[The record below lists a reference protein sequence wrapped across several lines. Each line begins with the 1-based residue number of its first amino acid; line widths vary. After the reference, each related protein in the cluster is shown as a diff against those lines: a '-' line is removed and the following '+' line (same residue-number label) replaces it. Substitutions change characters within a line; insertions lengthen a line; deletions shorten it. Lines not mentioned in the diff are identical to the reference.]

1 MNSNSDHS
9 KNSTETNELIDRYC
23 CGIISAEEFATLETI
38 LESDADARA
47 EFRRQMSVHSSL
59 YEVADLVAGG
69 NSEFGPLQLPVTK
82 HSDLTLNR
90 SGRHRFVISTI
101 TLVVIIVGLGAIW
114 SWQRRDNGNIAE
126 KQKPVIKAPS
136 SIIEKPLVATKPE
149 EQVLDS
155 LQQPSFVLPSNPNP
169 PMKPVA
175 VLQSL
180 ANVVWGM
187 SSTAYRAGDSIGAG
201 QIQIDAGVVEIVL
214 LSGASVIIEGPAA
227 LDLKTPFKGVLHSGK
242 VRVHVPPQARGFV
255 IQTSKAQYVDL
266 GTEFAVEVKG
276 NGDQELHVFDGEV
289 EVRPNAKDSSTR
301 LIKSGAGLSVNTE
314 SLWEPIKSEPN
325 RFTNSK
331 LVSQMVAQSA
341 ADTYDR
347 WKLSREFVRS
357 HPDLIV
363 HYEFELDADRPQTLI
378 NLQDEKTHGAII
390 GCRWTEGRWAGK
402 KALEFKRPND
412 RVRLDIPGEY
422 DSLTMTA
429 WMRLDGF
436 DRTFNSIML
445 TDEFEEGDVHW
456 QIRSDGTIDLGIQPK
471 ATNRLLFLT
480 KQVML
485 HYNDLGRWFHLATV
499 IDRPRNLVTHYL
511 DGIPVYHEKLSTGND
526 QVREPVLEPFKL
538 RIGKAELGNWSPPPN
553 RNYKSDQVRNLNGRI
568 DEFSIYSTAL
578 TDAEIQTLFQLG
590 KQ

>member
-1 MNSNSDHS
+1 MNSNSGHS
-9 KNSTETNELIDRYC
+9 KDSAATNELIDRYC
-23 CGIISAEEFATLETI
+23 CGIITAEEFATLEAI
-38 LESDADARA
+38 LESDADARV
-47 EFRRQMSVHSSL
+47 EFRRQMRVHSSL
-59 YEVADLVAGG
+59 YEIADLVAGS
-69 NSEFGPLQLPVTK
+69 NEEFGPLPPPVRR
-82 HSDLTLNR
+82 HSQSAINR
-90 SGRHRFVISTI
+90 SGKRWAAISTI
-101 TLVVIIVGLGAIW
+101 TVLAIIVGLSMFW
-114 SWQRRDNGNIAE
+114 SRQQREKGSLAE
-126 KQKPVIKAPS
+126 KQKPVITVPS
-136 SIIEKPLVATKPE
+136 SSAEKPLVPTKLE

-155 LQQPSFVLPSNPNP
+155 LKQPSYALPSNPNP
-169 PMKPVA
+169 SGKPVA

-180 ANVVWGM
+180 ANVVWGA
-187 SSTAYRAGDSIGAG
+187 SSKAYRSGDSIEAG
-201 QIQIDAGVVEIVL
+201 PIKIDAGVVEIVL
-214 LSGASVIIEGPAA
+214 LSGASVIIEGPAT
-227 LDLKTPFKGVLHSGK
+227 LDLKTSFKGVLHSGK

-255 IQTSKAQYVDL
+255 IETSKAQYVDL

-289 EVRPNAKDSSTR
+289 EVRPNKENSLAR

-314 SLWEPIKSEPN
+314 SLWEPIKSDPN

-357 HPDLIV
+357 HPALIV

-412 RVRLDIPGEY
+412 RVRLDVPGKY
-422 DSLTMTA
+422 DSLTMTT

-456 QIRSDGTIDLGIQPK
+456 QIRSDGTIDLGVQPK
-471 ATNRLLFLT
+471 DTKRLLFLT

-526 QVREPVLEPFKL
+526 TVREPVLEPFKL